1 MANNIEITL
10 DDLNLKQHPLEPHQ
24 YIKQS
29 SPKKQIYL
37 HHTVG
42 GPTGERTIDIWA
54 NDRARVGTA
63 VCISRDGSIVQ
74 AFSSLYWA
82 YHLGL
87 KESVFDSK
95 GLPYVSLDKIS
106 IGIELCSY
114 GPLEPSGSRFKSIYG
129 NYINADEVCTLDE
142 EYRGSK
148 FWHKYTD
155 EQIESVRKLLL
166 FWSKTYNIPL
176 DYSEDVWD
184 VTMRAL
190 MAEPGVYTHN
200 SVRYDKADIYP
211 DPRIIEMW
219 KGLTE

>member
-1 MANNIEITL
+1 MNQVKLE
-10 DDLNLKQHPLEPHQ
+10 DLNLKQHPLDPSQ
-24 YIKQS
+24 YIAQDHY
-29 SPKKQIYL
+29 KKQIYL

-42 GPTGERTIDIWA
+42 GPTGERTIDIWK
-54 NDRARVGTA
+54 NDKARIGTA
-63 VCISRDGSIVQ
+63 VCISRDGTIVQ
-74 AFSSLYWA
+74 AFSSKHWA

-114 GPLEPSGSRFKSIYG
+114 GPLRLDGSRYKSIYG
-129 NYINADEVCTLDE
+129 HYIDDSEVVRLE
-142 EYRGSK
+142 EPYRGSQ

-166 FWSKTYNIPL
+166 FWGQRYNIPL
-176 DYSEDVWD
+176 DYNEDVWD
-184 VTMRAL
+184 VTMRSL
-190 MAEPGVYTHN
+190 MAEPGVYTHC
-200 SVRYDKADIYP
+200 SVRYDKSDIYP

-219 KGLTE
+219 KNLET